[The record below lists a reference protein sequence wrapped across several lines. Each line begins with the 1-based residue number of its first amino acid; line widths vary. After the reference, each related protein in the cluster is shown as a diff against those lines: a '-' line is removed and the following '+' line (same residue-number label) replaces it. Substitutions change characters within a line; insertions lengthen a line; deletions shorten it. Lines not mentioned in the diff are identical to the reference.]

1 MRLPGRRFPVRLALA
16 GCLALA
22 AAPRESGAQL
32 TASLSHG
39 NTAVTNGG
47 PDNGPAQVSLAPG
60 ADQVGVG
67 LHGSSSGVVDL
78 IDTLW
83 SADFVY
89 SSLITGAGLVE
100 WGQASG
106 DLSIDVSAQPEVV
119 DPVPPNA
126 NGPLGNTGFAM
137 ADGILILQFVDT
149 GTVTSAT
156 LAAGTPVTIEVSF
169 LVDSTAAPPAAHPD
183 PNVLNSIGAQFQ
195 ATVSDQDSVATVYRL
210 VNDDQLATASL
221 DTAVGHTLQIDGKL
235 NVYAD
240 AQAGHSGGLFL
251 PEAVGQ
257 ISAVGGLWLTPP
269 ASVDFAAASAH
280 DYTVPVPEPRAPWL
294 GAAATLALA
303 GLRTLAAGRYRHR

>member
-1 MRLPGRRFPVRLALA
+1 VLA

-22 AAPRESGAQL
+22 AAPRESDAQL

-60 ADQVGVG
+60 PGQVGVG
-67 LHGSSSGVVDL
+67 LDGSSSGVVDL
-78 IDTLW
+78 LDTLW

-89 SSLITGAGLVE
+89 SSLIAAAGLVE

-106 DLSIDVSAQPEVV
+106 DLSIDVSAKPELAEA
-119 DPVPPNA
+119 VPPATGTLA
-126 NGPLGNTGFAM
+126 NNGFAT

-156 LAAGTPVTIEVSF
+156 LEAGTPVTIEVSF
-169 LVDSTAAPPAAHPD
+169 LVDSTAARPAAHPD

-195 ATVSDQDSVATVYRL
+195 ATVSDQDGIASVYRL

-221 DTAVGHTLQIDGKL
+221 DTEVGHTLQIDGTL
-235 NVYAD
+235 NVSAD

-257 ISAVGGLWLTPP
+257 ISAVGGVWLTPP
-269 ASVDFAAASAH
+269 AGVDFAAASAH

-294 GAAATLALA
+294 GGAATLALTR
-303 GLRTLAAGRYRHR
+303 LRTLAAGRYRQRS